1 MKARDVMTTDI
12 RTVGPDATI
21 DAAITIMIER
31 RVTGVPVTDSRGFLV
46 GILTEGDL
54 LRRVET
60 GTGDHI
66 RPLFLDL
73 LIGSGREAV
82 DYVRTHSRRVSDLM
96 TSHVLT
102 VREEDPLGEVVR
114 LMERRHIRRVPVLR
128 DGRLIGIVS
137 RSDLVTALGRKLATI
152 PHGPTRDTE
161 IAAQVRAEL
170 RTSHWLGSSSIGIR
184 VDDGVATLEGVIHD
198 ERTRAAVRVAAEN
211 VPGVRT
217 IRDRIVFVEPMTG
230 SISPD

>member
-21 DAAITIMIER
+21 DAAIAIMTER
-31 RVTGVPVTDSRGFLV
+31 RVSGVPVTDARGLLV

-60 GTGDHI
+60 GTGDHM

-73 LIGSGREAV
+73 LIGSGKEAM

-102 VREEDPLGEVVR
+102 VTEDDPLREVVR

-128 DGRLIGIVS
+128 DGRLVGIVS

-152 PHGPTRDTE
+152 PQGRPSDAE
-161 IAAQVRAEL
+161 IEAQVRAEL
-170 RTSHWLGSSSIGIR
+170 REARWCGSSSIGVR

-211 VPGVRT
+211 VPGVKT

-230 SISPD
+230 AISPD

>member
-1 MKARDVMTTDI
+1 
-12 RTVGPDATI
+12 
-21 DAAITIMIER
+21 
-31 RVTGVPVTDSRGFLV
+31 
-46 GILTEGDL
+46 
-54 LRRVET
+54 
-60 GTGDHI
+60 
-66 RPLFLDL
+66 
-73 LIGSGREAV
+73 
-82 DYVRTHSRRVSDLM
+82 
-96 TSHVLT
+96 
-102 VREEDPLGEVVR
+102 
-114 LMERRHIRRVPVLR
+114 MERRHIRRVPVLR
-128 DGRLIGIVS
+128 DGHLIGIVS

-152 PHGPTRDTE
+152 PHGPTSDTE